1 MGGGWTACARV
12 RVVRCVSGLCKAWR
26 SRRAQ
31 TRPRPQS
38 SCCPLPAQPA
48 LRDASASVCER
59 TVQSGESTGGSADA
73 GAQRAGAG
81 GHRARRGTRER
92 RVGSRC
98 GRPCSSEATD
108 WAALAPAL
116 WATPPRPARP
126 WSSSW
131 ARPSSR
137 QEPCA
142 WAPSHTELLSRHCG
156 VRAFALCAEGSNA
169 LGTGHSPQQ
178 NRLGCVYAFTRSERV
193 APLGAVRARRPAG
206 RTVICTGTFSAS
218 PARLSLRGAPELSL
232 MLTKLVNS
240 QSGIARA

>member
-1 MGGGWTACARV
+1 MHYRLARSMGGGWTACARV

-142 WAPSHTELLSRHCG
+142 WAPFSVHFTVAASH
-156 VRAFALCAEGSNA
+156 FALSAEGA
-169 LGTGHSPQQ
+169 TLT
-178 NRLGCVYAFTRSERV
+178 ERRDV
-193 APLGAVRARRPAG
+193 VRGLA
-206 RTVICTGTFSAS
+206 
-218 PARLSLRGAPELSL
+218 SLRGGLEASSVVAAEALVREPQAHAARRGTGGASRAGSAPGRSPDEL
-232 MLTKLVNS
+232 T
-240 QSGIARA
+240 G